1 MAARKQKR
9 VSGGHLILNNL
20 KKINQTEIS
29 YQFAPE
35 GICNPATLLAV
46 SRAPLGPGRAT
57 RVGGARAP
65 GGGARAPRAA
75 TALEN

>member
-9 VSGGHLILNNL
+9 VTGGHLILINL

-46 SRAPLGPGRAT
+46 SRAPLAAT

-65 GGGARAPRAA
+65 GARAA
-75 TALEN
+75 NQG

>member
-9 VSGGHLILNNL
+9 VTGGHLILINL

-46 SRAPLGPGRAT
+46 SRAPGRHT
-57 RVGGARAP
+57 RVGAG
-65 GGGARAPRAA
+65 RAPRAGA
-75 TALEN
+75 RARRARLRL

>member
-35 GICNPATLLAV
+35 GICNPATLLA
-46 SRAPLGPGRAT
+46 R
-57 RVGGARAP
+57 
-65 GGGARAPRAA
+65 
-75 TALEN
+75 

>member
-35 GICNPATLLAV
+35 GICNPATLLARGEPRPSLWPPRV
-46 SRAPLGPGRAT
+46 WAGR
-57 RVGGARAP
+57 
-65 GGGARAPRAA
+65 ARAPRAGA
-75 TALEN
+75 RARRVRLRL